1 MKSLNIILWVTCIVC
16 ITFTIIGS
24 CAVSKLP
31 PPIKEIVYV
40 PTSDTMSVQEI
51 IVLKEQLRKA
61 QDSLALL
68 KVDTTKTM
76 SDELFV
82 AKYKLERIRYYNDI
96 AKKGNNIKYLR
107 GWINRVLEE

>member
-1 MKSLNIILWVTCIVC
+1 MRYLFKSIAYFVLAICIGVGLINAC
-16 ITFTIIGS
+16 TKNVI
-24 CAVSKLP
+24 

-40 PTSDTMSVQEI
+40 PTPDTMSVQEI
-51 IVLKEQLRKA
+51 IVLKEQLRKTR
-61 QDSLALL
+61 DSLALL
-68 KVDTTKTM
+68 KVDTASTM

>member
-1 MKSLNIILWVTCIVC
+1 MKYLFKSIAYFMLAVC
-16 ITFTIIGS
+16 IGVGFIQACTKN
-24 CAVSKLP
+24 VV

-40 PTSDTMSVQEI
+40 PTPDTMGVKEI
-51 IVLKEQLRKA
+51 IVLKEQLRRAK
-61 QDSLALL
+61 DSLALL